1 MPATSVHTTAVEGL
15 APMLRALRKMDA
27 DVAKKMRAA
36 LLDDV
41 GKPFVSDVQERIRDI
56 GLHRTGRLLRSI
68 KTSVQGKG
76 IIVRSSPALNP
87 SPKAPK
93 GYAAL
98 YEYRKDR
105 PRPFIDPTMDEWA
118 STGKTEE
125 ALGGVLDRFITSSDF
140 QG

>member
-1 MPATSVHTTAVEGL
+1 MPATSAHTTAVEGL
-15 APMLRALRKMDA
+15 APMLRALRKMDPEISK
-27 DVAKKMRAA
+27 VMRKA

-41 GKPFVSDVQERIRDI
+41 GKPFAGDVQNRIRGI
-56 GLHRTGRLLRSI
+56 GLYRTGRLLRTI
-68 KTSVQGKG
+68 KASVVGSG
-76 IIVRSSPALNP
+76 VVVRSSPALNP
-87 SPKAPK
+87 SSKAPK

-125 ALGGVLDRFITSSDF
+125 ALGGVLDRFLASSEF
-140 QG
+140 